1 MVTALVCRTD
11 GSLHDM
17 NLAFESRPEIQV
29 FPPDQRKDWG
39 HIEYLMIFNIIT
51 VTKGCPTL
59 RLNKPGRA
67 HVYSLLHIICPFSFV
82 VSSSSPH
89 PHLHPFSAPKC
100 VATRCF
106 RRHLRMRSAW
116 LYAPA
121 WSARHLDLK
130 TKYRSVGLKAASSNR
145 SNASASNSPSVPL
158 IPPTSM

>member
-11 GSLHDM
+11 GSLHDR

-39 HIEYLMIFNIIT
+39 HIEYLMIFNIT

-59 RLNKPGRA
+59 RLN
-67 HVYSLLHIICPFSFV
+67 SLDARTFIRFYILYAPFPLLFPPPPPTLTYTP
-82 VSSSSPH
+82 SPH
-89 PHLHPFSAPKC
+89 PNVLLP
-100 VATRCF
+100 RRF